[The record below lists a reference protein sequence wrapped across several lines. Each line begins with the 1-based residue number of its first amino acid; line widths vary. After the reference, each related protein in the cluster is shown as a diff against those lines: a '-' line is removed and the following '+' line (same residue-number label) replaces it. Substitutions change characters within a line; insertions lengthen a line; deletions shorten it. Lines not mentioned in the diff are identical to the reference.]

1 MFFNRLPRFRGERE
15 GGNMEWEGGS
25 MVNREATVEPEGPAV
40 AWGWFLGWL
49 AVGACAGAGLA
60 ALLSVGV
67 VLLLLAAVAAGFLL
81 WQSPR
86 NSSVGLLAGLAV
98 PLFYLAYLNRS
109 GPGTVC
115 RTVAD
120 GQTCTDEYA
129 PVPFLA
135 AAVILFCAG
144 FLIFLVLRRGSRGT
158 GTG

>member
-1 MFFNRLPRFRGERE
+1 
-15 GGNMEWEGGS
+15 
-25 MVNREATVEPEGPAV
+25 MVKREATVEPEPKGHAV

-67 VLLLLAAVAAGFLL
+67 VLLLLAAVAAGLLL
-81 WQSPR
+81 WRSPR
-86 NSSVGLLAGLAV
+86 NAIVGLLAGLSV
-98 PLFYLAYLNRS
+98 PLFYIAYLNRS
-109 GPGTVC
+109 GPGNVC

-135 AAVILFCAG
+135 GGVVLFCAG
-144 FLIFLVLRRGSRGT
+144 FLIFLVLQHRRGIPLISRGRSRDRRMV
-158 GTG
+158 